1 MAGKYQ
7 APRGYRPANHR
18 SEHNDKASATLVIL
32 CVTLA
37 VLDAAAGVWLWLQ
50 LCS

>member
-7 APRGYRPANHR
+7 APRGYHPQSTR
-18 SEHNDKASATLVIL
+18 SKRNDKASAALVTL

-50 LCS
+50 LCA